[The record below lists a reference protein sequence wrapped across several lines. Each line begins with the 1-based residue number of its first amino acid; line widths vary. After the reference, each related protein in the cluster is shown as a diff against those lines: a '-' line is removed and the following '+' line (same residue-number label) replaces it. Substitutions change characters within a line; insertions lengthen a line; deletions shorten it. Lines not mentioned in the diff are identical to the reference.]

1 LLTKITT
8 IRTIVAKIVAGR
20 SSGGVPGYSAEKEVN
35 GVRKLLPYLRPFI
48 PLLALAV
55 GMLFVQAICDLAL
68 PGLLSRL
75 VNEVLRISADS
86 RPQGDGSIIGIG
98 IVMLAVSLGGGA
110 AAIGVDFFST
120 KMAAG
125 IARDLRYAVFK
136 KVEHFSS
143 REFDSFS
150 TASLIT
156 RCTNDIN
163 QIQGIFV
170 MGIRMICYAPI
181 MGIGSIIMAVGTAPS
196 MSWIIILAVIVLMG
210 MVISIMS
217 LAMPKFRLIQTLVDR
232 LNLTARET
240 LNGLMVIRAFGKE
253 RAEEKRFDDVNRE
266 LTTVNLSVNRI
277 MIFMFPVMQLIMNT
291 LILVIIWVGAHR
303 ISLGAMDVG
312 GMMAFIQYAMHVIFS
327 FMFLS
332 MMFIML
338 PRTAVSAD
346 RVAQVLNTEAAIR
359 DPEKPRGFAAHPQG
373 SRVEFRNVFFR
384 YEEGSADALTNISF
398 TAEPGETTAL
408 IGPTGSGKSTIINLI
423 LRFYD
428 VTSGAIFFD
437 GVDIRELAQ
446 AELRSRIGYVPQ
458 KSVLLSGP
466 VSFNLRYGKKD
477 ATEAEIREGA
487 EIAQAL
493 GFVEEKAEGFEFPLA
508 QGAANLSGGQKQRLS
523 IARALVRNPGLL
535 LFDDS
540 FSALDFATDARLR
553 KALSERR
560 NGAAKIIVAQRVGT
574 IMRAEK
580 IIVLDNGRIVGMGTH
595 RELLETSPEYREIA
609 ESQLS
614 REEMA

>member
-1 LLTKITT
+1 
-8 IRTIVAKIVAGR
+8 
-20 SSGGVPGYSAEKEVN
+20 
-35 GVRKLLPYLRPFI
+35 
-48 PLLALAV
+48 V
-55 GMLFVQAICDLAL
+55 GTLFVQAMCDLTL
-68 PGLLSRL
+68 PNLLSRL
-75 VNEVLRISADS
+75 VNNVLRINTASQPGEDA
-86 RPQGDGSIIGIG
+86 SIIRIG
-98 IVMLAVSLGGGA
+98 LAMLAVALGGGA

-120 KMAAG
+120 RMAAG
-125 IARDLRYAVFK
+125 IARDLRYAVFE

-181 MGIGSIIMAVGTAPS
+181 MGIGSIIMAVSTAPS
-196 MSWIIILAVIVLMG
+196 MSWIIILAVAVLMG
-210 MVISIMS
+210 MVVTVMS
-217 LAMPKFRLIQTLVDR
+217 LAMPKFRLMQTLVDR
-232 LNLTARET
+232 LNRTARET

-253 RAEEKRFDDVNRE
+253 KLEEKRFDEVNRE
-266 LTTVNLSVNRI
+266 LTRVNLFVNRI
-277 MIFMFPVMQLIMNT
+277 MILQFPMMQFIMNT
-291 LILVIIWVGAHR
+291 LIVVIIWTGSHR
-303 ISLGAMDVG
+303 IASGVMDVG
-312 GMMAFIQYAMHVIFS
+312 GMMAFIQYATHIIFS

-338 PRTAVSAD
+338 PRTAVSVD
-346 RVAQVLNTEAAIR
+346 RVAQVLNTEVTIK
-359 DPEKPRGFAAHPQG
+359 DPERPKGFTGRPRGG
-373 SRVEFRNVFFR
+373 RLEFRNVSFR

-398 TAEPGETTAL
+398 TAEPGETTAI
-408 IGPTGSGKSTIINLI
+408 IGPTGSGKSTIASLI

-428 VTSGAIFFD
+428 VSSGAIYLD
-437 GVDIRELAQ
+437 GIDIRELSQ
-446 AELRSRIGYVPQ
+446 KELRSRIGYVPQ

-466 VSFNLRYGKKD
+466 VSFNLKYGKK
-477 ATEAEIREGA
+477 EASHAEMREGA

-493 GFVEEKAEGFEFPLA
+493 DFITEKEGGFEFPLS
-508 QGAANLSGGQKQRLS
+508 QGATNLSGGQKQRLS

-535 LFDDS
+535 IFDDS

-553 KALSERR
+553 KALSEKRKD
-560 NGAAKIIVAQRVGT
+560 AAKILVTQRVGT

-580 IIVLDNGRIVGMGTH
+580 IIVLDNGRIAGMGTH
-595 RELLETSPEYREIA
+595 KELLELSPEYREIA

>member
-1 LLTKITT
+1 VRVDKTNCGAYHD
-8 IRTIVAKIVAGR
+8 V
-20 SSGGVPGYSAEKEVN
+20 KEMN
-35 GVRKLLPYLRPFI
+35 GMRGLARYLRPFV
-48 PLLALAV
+48 PLLVLAV
-55 GMLFVQAICDLAL
+55 GTLFVQAMCDLTL
-68 PGLLSRL
+68 PTLLSRL
-75 VNEVLRISADS
+75 VNEVLRLNTVSLSEEDT
-86 RPQGDGSIIGIG
+86 SIVGIG
-98 IVMLAVSLGGGA
+98 LIMLAVAVGGGA

-125 IARDLRYAVFK
+125 IARDLRYAVFE
-136 KVEHFSS
+136 KVEYFSN

-170 MGIRMICYAPI
+170 MGIRMLCYAPI
-181 MGIGSIIMAVGTAPS
+181 MGVGSIIMAVSTAPS
-196 MSWIIILAVIVLMG
+196 MSWLIILAVAVLMG
-210 MVISIMS
+210 MVITIMS
-217 LAMPKFRLIQTLVDR
+217 IAMPKFRLIQTLVDR
-232 LNLTARET
+232 LNRTARET

-253 RAEEKRFDDVNRE
+253 RLEEKRFDAVNRE
-266 LTTVNLSVNRI
+266 LTGVNLSINRI
-277 MIFMFPVMQLIMNT
+277 MVLQFPLMQLIMNG
-291 LILVIIWVGAHR
+291 LILAIIWIGSHR
-303 ISLGAMDVG
+303 IALGAMDVG
-312 GMMAFIQYAMHVIFS
+312 GMMAFMQYAMHIIFS

-346 RVAQVLNTEAAIR
+346 RVAQVLNTKAAIN
-359 DPEKPRGFAAHPQG
+359 DPEKPARVTVRHRG
-373 SRVEFRNVFFR
+373 SRVEFKNVSFR
-384 YEEGSADALTNISF
+384 YEEGSANALTGISF
-398 TAEPGETTAL
+398 TAEPGETTAI
-408 IGPTGSGKSTIINLI
+408 IGPTGSGKSTIANLI
-423 LRFYD
+423 PRFYD

-437 GVDIRELAQ
+437 GVDIRELSQ
-446 AELRSRIGYVPQ
+446 EELRSRIGYVPQ
-458 KSVLLSGP
+458 KSILLSGP
-466 VSFNLRYGKKD
+466 VSFNLRYGKKEASD
-477 ATEAEIREGA
+477 AEILEGA

-493 GFVEEKAEGFEFPLA
+493 DFIDEREDGFEFLLS

-553 KALSERR
+553 KALSEKRKD
-560 NGAAKIIVAQRVGT
+560 AAKIIVAQRVGT
-574 IMRAEK
+574 IMGADK
-580 IIVLDNGRIVGMGTH
+580 IIVLDNGRIADMGTH
-595 RELLETSPEYREIA
+595 KELLETSPEYREIA

>member
-1 LLTKITT
+1 MCDVDKTNCDAYHNLEEIDDMRGLL
-8 IRTIVAKIVAGR
+8 R
-20 SSGGVPGYSAEKEVN
+20 
-35 GVRKLLPYLRPFI
+35 YLRPFV
-48 PLLALAV
+48 PLLVLAV
-55 GMLFVQAICDLAL
+55 GMLFVQAMCDLVL
-68 PGLLSRL
+68 PSLLSRL
-75 VNEVLRISADS
+75 VNEVLRVNTVSLSEEDA
-86 RPQGDGSIIGIG
+86 SIAGIG
-98 IVMLAVSLGGGA
+98 LGMLAVALGGGA

-125 IARDLRYAVFK
+125 VARDLRYAVFE
-136 KVEHFSS
+136 KVEYFSN

-170 MGIRMICYAPI
+170 MGIRMLCYAPI
-181 MGIGSIIMAVGTAPS
+181 MGVGSIIMAVSTAPS
-196 MSWIIILAVIVLMG
+196 MSWIIILAVVVLMG
-210 MVISIMS
+210 MVITIMS
-217 LAMPKFRLIQTLVDR
+217 IAMPKFRLIQTLVDR
-232 LNLTARET
+232 LNRTARET

-253 RAEEKRFDDVNRE
+253 RLEEKRFNGVNRE
-266 LTTVNLSVNRI
+266 LTAVNLSINRI
-277 MIFMFPVMQLIMNT
+277 MALQFPLMQLIMNG
-291 LILVIIWVGAHR
+291 LILAIIWIGSHR
-303 ISLGAMDVG
+303 IALGTMDVG
-312 GMMAFIQYAMHVIFS
+312 GMMAFMQYAMHIIFS

-346 RVAQVLNTEAAIR
+346 RVARVLNTEVAIK
-359 DPEKPRGFAAHPQG
+359 DPEKAGSFTARPRG
-373 SRVEFRNVFFR
+373 SRVEFRNVSFR
-384 YEEGSADALTNISF
+384 YEEGSANALTDISF
-398 TAEPGETTAL
+398 TAEPGETTAI
-408 IGPTGSGKSTIINLI
+408 IGPTGSGKSTIANLI

-428 VTSGAIFFD
+428 VTSGAIFLD
-437 GVDIRELAQ
+437 GVDIRELSQ
-446 AELRSRIGYVPQ
+446 EDLRSRIGYVPQ
-458 KSVLLSGP
+458 KSILLSGP
-466 VSFNLRYGKKD
+466 VSFNLRYGKKE
-477 ATEAEIREGA
+477 ASAAEIKEGA

-493 GFVEEKAEGFEFPLA
+493 DFIDERENGFEFLLS

-540 FSALDFATDARLR
+540 FSALDFSTDARLR
-553 KALSERR
+553 KALSEKRKD
-560 NGAAKIIVAQRVGT
+560 AAKIIVAQRVGT

-580 IIVLDNGRIVGMGTH
+580 IIVLDNGRIAGMGTH

-614 REEMA
+614 REEMV